1 LLRKLVGTQLPTHY
15 HLTLSPDIYM
25 KKSFAPLMAALA
37 TSLVLASCGND
48 KPATT
53 ETETTSTVNPA
64 DSLAALA
71 GDSAR
76 MAKPEGV
83 MVDGVAMTADKDI
96 VDNAM
101 AAKSVSTLVAAV
113 KQAGLVET
121 LKGAGPFTVF
131 APTNAA
137 FDKLPKGAVAG
148 LMDPASKENLKG
160 VLTYHVIPGRL
171 VAADLKDGQE
181 ITTVNGEKLHIS
193 IKDGKVMVGNGK
205 DVPATVQIPDVI
217 SSNGVTHVIDG
228 VVLPLAK

>member
-1 LLRKLVGTQLPTHY
+1 
-15 HLTLSPDIYM
+15 M
-25 KKSFAPLMAALA
+25 KKSFAPLFAALA
-37 TSLVLASCGND
+37 TTVMLASCNTETT
-48 KPATT
+48 KT
-53 ETETTSTVNPA
+53 ETETTNTANPA
-64 DSLAALA
+64 DSIAAVS

-76 MAKPEGV
+76 MAKPGGV

-101 AAKSVSTLVAAV
+101 GAKSVSTLVAAV

-137 FDKLPKGAVAG
+137 FDKLPKGFVAA
-148 LMDPASKENLKG
+148 LMDPASKEKLKG
-160 VLTYHVIPGRL
+160 LLTYHVIPGRL

-181 ITTVNGEKLHIS
+181 LTTVNGEKLHIAV
-193 IKDGKVMVGNGK
+193 KDGKVMVSNGK
-205 DVPATVQIPDVI
+205 DAPATVQIADVI

>member
-1 LLRKLVGTQLPTHY
+1 
-15 HLTLSPDIYM
+15 M
-25 KKSFAPLMAALA
+25 KKSFAPLLTALV
-37 TSLVLASCGND
+37 TTVMLASCN
-48 KPATT
+48 T
-53 ETETTSTVNPA
+53 ETTKTETQATSTVNPA
-64 DSLAALA
+64 DSVAAMA

-96 VDNAM
+96 VDNA
-101 AAKSVSTLVAAV
+101 ANAKSVSTLVAAV

-148 LMDPASKENLKG
+148 LMDPASKEKLKG

-181 ITTVNGEKLHIS
+181 LTTVNGEKLHIS
-193 IKDGKVMVGNGK
+193 VKDGKVMVSNGK
-205 DVPATVQIPDVI
+205 DAPATVQIADVI

>member
-1 LLRKLVGTQLPTHY
+1 MKKQFFSLAALVAASA
-15 HLTLSPDIYM
+15 LTL
-25 KKSFAPLMAALA
+25 
-37 TSLVLASCGND
+37 TSCGTD
-48 KPATT
+48 KTT
-53 ETETTSTVNPA
+53 ETAATVGTENPA
-64 DSLAALA
+64 DSAAAMA

-101 AAKSVSTLVAAV
+101 GAKSVSTLVSAV
-113 KQAGLVET
+113 KAAGLVET

-137 FDKLPKGAVAG
+137 FDKLPKGALAG
-148 LMDPASKENLKG
+148 LMQPESKAKLAG

-181 ITTVNGEKLHIS
+181 LTTVNGEKLHIAV
-193 IKDGKVMVGNGK
+193 KDGKVMVSNGK
-205 DVPATVQIPDVI
+205 DAPATVQIADVI
-217 SSNGVTHVIDG
+217 SKNGVTHVIDG

>member
-1 LLRKLVGTQLPTHY
+1 
-15 HLTLSPDIYM
+15 M
-25 KKSFAPLMAALA
+25 KKSFAPLLAAFATTLA
-37 TSLVLASCGND
+37 LASCN
-48 KPATT
+48 T
-53 ETETTSTVNPA
+53 ETAKTETNSTANPA
-64 DSLAALA
+64 DSVAAMA

-96 VDNAM
+96 VDNAA
-101 AAKSVSTLVAAV
+101 AAKSVSTLVSAV
-113 KQAGLVET
+113 KAAGLVET

-137 FDKLPKGAVAG
+137 FDKLAKGAVAG
-148 LMDPASKENLKG
+148 LMDPASKAKLAG

-181 ITTVNGEKLHIS
+181 LTTVNGEKLYIAV
-193 IKDGKVMVGNGK
+193 KDGKVMVSNGK
-205 DVPATVQIPDVI
+205 DAPATVQIADVI

>member
-1 LLRKLVGTQLPTHY
+1 
-15 HLTLSPDIYM
+15 M
-25 KKSFAPLMAALA
+25 KKSFAPLMVALA
-37 TSLVLASCGND
+37 TSLTLVSCGND

-53 ETETTSTVNPA
+53 ETVTTNTANPA
-64 DSLAALA
+64 ESAAAVA

-76 MAKPEGV
+76 MAKPKGV

-96 VDNAM
+96 VDNAA

-113 KQAGLVET
+113 KAAGLVET

-137 FDKLPKGAVAG
+137 FDKLPKGALEG
-148 LMDPASKENLKG
+148 LLKPESKAKLAG
-160 VLTYHVIPGRL
+160 VLTYHVVAGRL

-181 ITTVNGEKLHIS
+181 LTTVNGAKLKVTV
-193 IKDGKVMVGNGK
+193 KDGKVMIGNGK
-205 DVPATVQIPDVI
+205 DAPATVQIADVI

-228 VVLPLAK
+228 VILPTAK

>member
-1 LLRKLVGTQLPTHY
+1 
-15 HLTLSPDIYM
+15 M
-25 KKSFAPLMAALA
+25 KKSFAPLMVALA
-37 TSLVLASCGND
+37 TTLMLASCGKD

-53 ETETTSTVNPA
+53 ETVTTSTVNPA
-64 DSLAALA
+64 DSVAAMA

-76 MAKPEGV
+76 MAKPKGV
-83 MVDGVAMTADKDI
+83 MVDGVAMTADKNI
-96 VDNAM
+96 VANAM
-101 AAKSVSTLVAAV
+101 GAKSVSTLVAAV

-121 LKGAGPFTVF
+121 LSGPGPFTVF

-137 FDKLPKGAVAG
+137 FDKLPKGAVDG
-148 LMDPASKENLKG
+148 LMKPESKAKLAG

-181 ITTVNGEKLHIS
+181 LTTVNGEKLHVS
-193 IKDGKVMVGNGK
+193 VKDGKVMIGNGK
-205 DVPATVQIPDVI
+205 DAPATVQIADVI

>member
-1 LLRKLVGTQLPTHY
+1 
-15 HLTLSPDIYM
+15 M
-25 KKSFAPLMAALA
+25 KKSFAPLLAALA
-37 TSLVLASCGND
+37 TTLMLTSCNSETT
-48 KPATT
+48 KTETATT
-53 ETETTSTVNPA
+53 TANPA
-64 DSLAALA
+64 DSVAAMA

-96 VDNAM
+96 VDNA
-101 AAKSVSTLVAAV
+101 AAASSVSTLVAAV
-113 KQAGLVET
+113 KAAGLVET

-148 LMDPASKENLKG
+148 LMDPASKEKLKA

-181 ITTVNGEKLHIS
+181 LTTVNGEKLHVS
-193 IKDGKVMVGNGK
+193 VKDGKVMVGNGK
-205 DVPATVQIPDVI
+205 DAPATVQIADVI

-228 VVLPLAK
+228 VVLPPAK

>member
-1 LLRKLVGTQLPTHY
+1 
-15 HLTLSPDIYM
+15 M
-25 KKSFAPLMAALA
+25 KKSFAPLLSALV
-37 TSLVLASCGND
+37 TTVMLASCN
-48 KPATT
+48 T
-53 ETETTSTVNPA
+53 ETTKTETQATSTVNPA
-64 DSLAALA
+64 DSVAAMA

-96 VDNAM
+96 VDNA
-101 AAKSVSTLVAAV
+101 ANAKSVSTLVAAV

-148 LMDPASKENLKG
+148 LMDPASKEKLKG

-181 ITTVNGEKLHIS
+181 LTTVNGEKLHIS
-193 IKDGKVMVGNGK
+193 VKDGKVMVSNGK
-205 DVPATVQIPDVI
+205 DAPATVQIADVI

>member
-1 LLRKLVGTQLPTHY
+1 MKKIFFPLATAF
-15 HLTLSPDIYM
+15 TLS
-25 KKSFAPLMAALA
+25 LG
-37 TSLVLASCGND
+37 LASCGGD
-48 KPATT
+48 KTAETATATT
-53 ETETTSTVNPA
+53 ETSTANPA
-64 DSLAALA
+64 DSVAAMA

-76 MAKPEGV
+76 MAKPGGV

-101 AAKSVSTLVAAV
+101 GAKSVSTLVTLV

-121 LKGAGPFTVF
+121 LKGTGPFTVF

-137 FDKLPKGAVAG
+137 FDKLPKAAVAA
-148 LMDPASKENLKG
+148 LQDPANAAKLKG

-181 ITTVNGEKLHIS
+181 LTTVNGEKLHIMV
-193 IKDGKVMVGNGK
+193 KDGKVMVGNGK
-205 DVPATVQIPDVI
+205 DAPATVQIADVI
-217 SSNGVTHVIDG
+217 SKNGVTHVIDG

>member
-1 LLRKLVGTQLPTHY
+1 
-15 HLTLSPDIYM
+15 M
-25 KKSFAPLMAALA
+25 KKSFAPLLVALA
-37 TSLVLASCGND
+37 TSLMLASCGND

-53 ETETTSTVNPA
+53 ETETVSTVNPA
-64 DSLAALA
+64 DSIASMA

-83 MVDGVAMTADKDI
+83 MVDGVAMTADKNI
-96 VDNAM
+96 VENA
-101 AAKSVSTLVAAV
+101 AGAKSVSTLVAAV

-121 LKGAGPFTVF
+121 LSGTGPFTVF

-148 LMDPASKENLKG
+148 LMDPASKAKLAA

-181 ITTVNGEKLHIS
+181 LTTVNGEKLHVTV
-193 IKDGKVMVGNGK
+193 KNGQVMVGNGK
-205 DVPATVQIPDVI
+205 DAPATVQIADVI
-217 SSNGVTHVIDG
+217 SSNGVTHVIDT
-228 VVLPLAK
+228 VVLPAAK

>member
-1 LLRKLVGTQLPTHY
+1 
-15 HLTLSPDIYM
+15 M
-25 KKSFAPLMAALA
+25 KKHFAPLMAALA
-37 TSLVLASCGND
+37 TSLMLANCGND

-53 ETETTSTVNPA
+53 ETETVSTVNPA
-64 DSLAALA
+64 DSLAVLA

-76 MAKPEGV
+76 MAKPGGV
-83 MVDGVAMTADKDI
+83 MVDGVAMTADKTI
-96 VDNAM
+96 VDNA
-101 AAKSVSTLVAAV
+101 AGAKSVSTLVAAV
-113 KQAGLVET
+113 KQAGLEET
-121 LKGAGPFTVF
+121 LKGEGPFTVF

-181 ITTVNGEKLHIS
+181 LTTVNGEKLHIS
-193 IKDGKVMVGNGK
+193 VKNGQIMVGNGK
-205 DVPATVQIPDVI
+205 DAPATIQISDVI
-217 SSNGVTHVIDG
+217 SSNGVTHVIDT

>member
-1 LLRKLVGTQLPTHY
+1 
-15 HLTLSPDIYM
+15 M
-25 KKSFAPLMAALA
+25 KKSFAPLMVALA
-37 TSLVLASCGND
+37 TTLMLASCGND
-48 KPATT
+48 KSATT
-53 ETETTSTVNPA
+53 ETATTSTVNPA
-64 DSLAALA
+64 DSVAAMA

-76 MAKPEGV
+76 MAKPNGV
-83 MVDGVAMTADKDI
+83 MVDGVAMTADKNI
-96 VDNAM
+96 VANAM
-101 AAKSVSTLVAAV
+101 GAKSVSTLVAAV

-121 LKGAGPFTVF
+121 LSGPGPFTVF

-148 LMDPASKENLKG
+148 LMKPESKSKLAG

-181 ITTVNGEKLHIS
+181 LTTVNGEKLHVS
-193 IKDGKVMVGNGK
+193 VKDGKVMIGNGK
-205 DVPATVQIPDVI
+205 DAPATVQIADVI